1 MKLKECMEIGRACG
15 LYSIEECYKNII
27 LHSLSLFK
35 YDDISKEIKELQM
48 DLSYALACLYMG
60 MTEEYDRSLTDKR
73 SKYDPTE
80 AFLCCNKTRSESN
93 RYAAFVRNKI
103 MKDYCIGWKEIQSEI
118 CRHNNYSA
126 QHWIN
131 EYERIWK

>member
-1 MKLKECMEIGRACG
+1 MKLKECMEIGKECG
-15 LYSIEECYKNII
+15 LYSIKECYENII

-80 AFLCCNKTRSESN
+80 AFLYCDKIRSESN

-118 CRHNNYSA
+118 CRHNTFSA
-126 QHWIN
+126 QHWIG